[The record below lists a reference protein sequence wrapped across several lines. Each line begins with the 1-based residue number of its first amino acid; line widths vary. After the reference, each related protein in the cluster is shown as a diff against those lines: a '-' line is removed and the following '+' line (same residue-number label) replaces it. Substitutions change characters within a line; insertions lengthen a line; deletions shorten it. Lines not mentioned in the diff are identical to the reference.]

1 MRYLL
6 FLLPGLLLA
15 AHATTPEPKN
25 FKVSGSPL
33 APIQIELYTDYQ
45 CPACRDF
52 YLNTLPLLI
61 SNYVQTGKVRLT
73 HRDFLIS
80 GHQFTKVAARY
91 ANAAGEIGKYD
102 TVARQLF
109 LTQPEW
115 SVSGNVDAEVAKV
128 LSPADM
134 QKVRAMAT
142 GNDPKL
148 DQMVEADMAVANQDN
163 LRQTPTIVIVAKGKR
178 EVIGGGPPYSVL
190 KAYLDKKL
198 SE

>member
-1 MRYLL
+1 
-6 FLLPGLLLA
+6 
-15 AHATTPEPKN
+15 
-25 FKVSGSPL
+25 V
-33 APIQIELYTDYQ
+33 QIELYTDYQ

-52 YLNTLPLLI
+52 YMNTLPLLI
-61 SNYVQTGKVRLT
+61 SNYVQTGKARLI

-80 GHQFTKVAARY
+80 GHQYTKLAAHY

-102 TVARQLF
+102 VVGRQLF
-109 LTQPEW
+109 QTQPEW
-115 SVSGNVDAEVAKV
+115 AQSGAVDAEVAKV
-128 LSPADM
+128 LSPAEM
-134 QKVRAMAT
+134 QKVRAMVT
-142 GNDPKL
+142 GNDPRL
-148 DQMVEADMAVANQDN
+148 DQTVEADMAVANQDN